1 MNIFVLIMAFF
12 AALGLLDMILGNKLG
27 LAKEFE
33 KGLTTMGGLAL
44 SVVGFYAICVNFVQN
59 NAQAITEK
67 MAFLPTDPSLVIG
80 SLLAPDMGALGMAL
94 NLAATQPLAVFTGA
108 LVSGG
113 LGMTVG
119 YQLSVFLAAVRR
131 EEIPALMKGFIYGL
145 ITLPPGLLVGGL
157 MLGIDIRILL
167 TNTLPVLL
175 FCLLLIGAFVK
186 FPGGTMKVLT
196 VFGNVIR
203 VASYVFFVMAV
214 VGLFAPDLALTDP
227 ALVKDILYM
236 ILRMVL
242 VACGGMV
249 LSHLILKKFG
259 RQIGAIAEKLGVNNE
274 SVVGL
279 ILSFTQSLAML
290 PLFSRMDRK
299 GQILNAAFSVCGAYV
314 LGGQMAFV
322 SSLVGGS
329 QTMAYII
336 CKLISGLL
344 AVAVA
349 AIFAE
354 RKA

>member
-1 MNIFVLIMAFF
+1 MNIFVLIMVFF

-27 LAKEFE
+27 FAKEFE

-119 YQLSVFLAAVRR
+119 YQLPVFLAAVRR

-322 SSLVGGS
+322 SSLVDGS